1 MLLTSHTLKYII
13 LEIHKKKCFFL
24 YAVTQ
29 INKYMYIFYF
39 IYNWLLMV
47 GRNVLGL
54 NNFFSTPLIVSNIF
68 SPYSGGSFI
77 QFCNPGNLLFLEN
90 LLLNDLG
97 SVGKSRK
104 ISALNEEK
112 EEEEEWEEEE

>member
-1 MLLTSHTLKYII
+1 MVIDGWQ
-13 LEIHKKKCFFL
+13 KCFGTKQFL
-24 YAVTQ
+24 F
-29 INKYMYIFYF
+29 NS
-39 IYNWLLMV
+39 L
-47 GRNVLGL
+47 
-54 NNFFSTPLIVSNIF
+54 VSNIF